1 MAYFLAVANRKG
13 GVGKSTV
20 SVMLTY
26 AFALWSNKK
35 VLLIDLDAQSNS
47 SLILM
52 GGERWI
58 SAQRKSKNIAA
69 YIEDRLYSIEQTKI
83 YDYIEHNVGDI
94 EVAPNKLPEIS
105 ILPGSLNFEDL
116 QDELITYYSRN
127 QTPFIQAKIKCAEH
141 FRAALSFASP
151 YSDIVILDC
160 APGLSNATAAALKLA
175 NKVIVPFRP
184 DAVSQFAVDRISRI
198 IEGGRKFEDV
208 LAIPFNKRRYICL
221 ANYVRSN
228 GRDGIYVDNISVDH
242 PMLKTSIPAMSAVS
256 DAFDFLGEY
265 QNIEEKYG
273 EALNP
278 LRALHRELVAMLPS

>member
-1 MAYFLAVANRKG
+1 MAYFLAIANRKG

-58 SAQRKSKNIAA
+58 KAQRTSKNVAA

-83 YDYIEHNVGDI
+83 YNYIEYEVGDI
-94 EVAPNKLPEIS
+94 EVSPGNLPDIS

-127 QTPFIQAKIKCAEH
+127 QTPFRQAKTKCSEH
-141 FRAALSFASP
+141 FRAALSFANSF
-151 YSDIVILDC
+151 SDIVILDC
-160 APGLSNATAAALKLA
+160 APGISNATAAALKLA
-175 NKVIVPFRP
+175 NKIIVPFRP

-198 IEGGRKFEDV
+198 IEGGKKFEEV
-208 LAIPFNKRRYICL
+208 LSIPANRRRYVCL
-221 ANYVRSN
+221 ANYVRKN
-228 GRDGIYVDNISVDH
+228 RRDGLYIDNIAVDH
-242 PMLKTSIPAMSAVS
+242 PILKSFIPAMPAVS
-256 DAFDFLGEY
+256 DAFDFLGEP
-265 QNIEEKYG
+265 QNMEEKYG
-273 EALNP
+273 EALRP
-278 LRALHRELVAMLPS
+278 LRALHQELLAVLPF